1 MKILNEYADSYFLFL
16 QGIFDLLSLTGS
28 FEPNKGG
35 LVSGKLTVS
44 LAIGGRVIQGPLAG
58 SLVAAGPVKVNLL
71 FNRISNRIFKNL

>member
-1 MKILNEYADSYFLFL
+1 MKILNEYADSYFPFL

-28 FEPNKGG
+28 FEQNKDG

-58 SLVAAGPVKVNLL
+58 SLVAAGQAKVKTCETAYNLPL
-71 FNRISNRIFKNL
+71 L